1 MREEFLLD
9 TPYKNDRTYV
19 HSSDI
24 YHQIIEL
31 LHKKGIY
38 PKDFELIFRKV
49 QKTKPLVVIS
59 DEQNGTEKKKLCS
72 SISFINNGKNYFGSV
87 FESGQK
93 VERRIFQED
102 RLKDHHIMISE
113 DLEKATISDLGESS
127 VIDVLIK
134 VTKEAICSCCGNTKL
149 QFYMRKVKL
158 NKAVHQFEG
167 KEITVIQRKAFRQHF
182 FEYNIL
188 MHHKNFGTISCMVRK

>member
-1 MREEFLLD
+1 MREAFLLD
-9 TPYKNDRTYV
+9 TAYKNDRSYV

-24 YHQIIEL
+24 YHQVIEL
-31 LHKKGIY
+31 LHNKGIY
-38 PKDFELIFRKV
+38 PEDFELIFRNV

-59 DEQNGTEKKKLCS
+59 DRQNDSEKEKLCS
-72 SISFINNGKNYFGSV
+72 SISFICNGKNYVGFV

-102 RLKDHHIMISE
+102 RLKDHQIKISE
-113 DLEKATISDLGESS
+113 DLEKATISNTGGSS

-134 VTKEAICSCCGNTKL
+134 VTKEAICFFCGDEKL
-149 QFYMRKVKL
+149 QFYMRKIKL

-167 KEITVIQRKAFRQHF
+167 NEITVIQRKNFKQQF

-188 MHHKNFGTISCMVRK
+188 VHQKNFGTISCMVRK